1 MHGIGA
7 KIKKVRELRSFTQE
21 HVAEKIAMTQAG
33 YSKIE
38 QGVVDVP
45 YSRLEQIAKA
55 LNVKVEDLVSFD
67 EKAMITNQLNNHAET
82 ITNGYVFSDKEV
94 LEKLEKLYESRI
106 NDLKQE
112 VTSLRDLLKQS
123 INK

>member
-1 MHGIGA
+1 MQGIGG
-7 KIKKVRELRSFTQE
+7 KIKKVRELRNLTQE
-21 HVAEKIAMTQAG
+21 HMAEKIAMTQAG

-55 LNVKVEDLVSFD
+55 LNVKVEDIVSFD
-67 EKAMITNQLNNHAET
+67 EKAMIMNQLNNHAT

-94 LEKLEKLYESRI
+94 LDRLEKMYESRI
-106 NDLKQE
+106 EAQQKEIDRLHE
-112 VTSLRDLLKQS
+112 LLKQS
-123 INK
+123 LTK

>member
-1 MHGIGA
+1 MNGIGS
-7 KIKKVRELRSFTQE
+7 KIKKVRELRNLTQE

-45 YSRLEQIAKA
+45 YSRLEQIAKV
-55 LNVKVEDLVSFD
+55 LNVKVEDIVAFD
-67 EKAMITNQLNNHAET
+67 EKAMIMNQLNNHAN

-94 LEKLEKLYESRI
+94 LDRLEKQYESRI
-106 NDLKQE
+106 EAQQKEIERLHEALKLAL
-112 VTSLRDLLKQS
+112 SK
-123 INK
+123 

>member
-45 YSRLEQIAKA
+45 YSRLEQIAKV

-67 EKAMITNQLNNHAET
+67 EKAMITNQLNNHAT

-94 LEKLEKLYESRI
+94 LEKLGNQYEARI
-106 NDLKQE
+106 
-112 VTSLRDLLKQS
+112 TSLENEITRLHSLLEKS
-123 INK
+123 LNK

>member
-1 MHGIGA
+1 MQGIGS
-7 KIKKVRELRSFTQE
+7 KIKKVRELRNLTQE

-38 QGVVDVP
+38 QGVVDVT

-55 LNVKVEDLVSFD
+55 LNVKIEDIISFD
-67 EKAMITNQLNNHAET
+67 EKAMITNQLNNHAT

-94 LEKLEKLYESRI
+94 LDRLEKMYEARI
-106 NDLKQE
+106 EAQQKEIDRLHE
-112 VTSLRDLLKQS
+112 LLKQS
-123 INK
+123 LTK